1 MAKTLNEIREFMES
15 MGIPGRDLWDLPTST
30 KTFPDGANWRIE
42 ISGVERASTMEAMI
56 DEARKR
62 NVAIHKAV
70 ITVGGSTTCDIEELK
85 AIAQIGRD
93 EKIEVITTIGPR
105 KAWDVGARASGFTE
119 GAMVG
124 MRLRGSDN
132 ISYWLADMMRNIDVG
147 LRGFL
152 VLDEGI
158 LSIVTRMREEGF
170 IPKQTAFKWSAFG
183 GYCSA
188 AGAKL
193 VESMGV
199 NSVNPTSDVSLPI
212 LASMRKTVNIPI
224 DIYMF
229 ITDSEGGMFR
239 IYDAP
244 EIARVTSPC
253 YFKIEPGVS
262 QNEIYKPW
270 VTENWHENFMR
281 EKVKIAAIF
290 KEIMERHAPQLKL
303 SGQGPPD
310 LVLPSPESINEEA
323 K

>member
-1 MAKTLNEIREFMES
+1 MAKTLKEIREFMEG

-30 KTFPDGANWRIE
+30 KTFPDGAHWRIE

-56 DEARKR
+56 DEANKR
-62 NVAIHKAV
+62 NIAIHKAI
-70 ITVGGSTTCDIEELK
+70 ITVGGSTACDAEELK
-85 AIAQIGRD
+85 AIAQMGRD

-105 KAWDVGARASGFTE
+105 KAWDVGARASGFPE

-132 ISYWLADMMRNIDVG
+132 ISYWLADMMRNIDAG

-158 LSIVTRMREEGF
+158 LSIVNRMREEGF
-170 IPKQTAFKWSAFG
+170 IPKQTIFKWSAFG

-188 AGAKL
+188 AGAQV

-199 NSVNPTSDVSLPI
+199 NSVNPISDVSLPI
-212 LASMRKTVNIPI
+212 LASMRKAINIPI

-229 ITDSEGGMFR
+229 ITDAEGGMFR

-253 YFKIEPGVS
+253 YFKIEPGAS

-270 VTENWHENFMR
+270 VAESWHNNFVR
-281 EKVKIAAIF
+281 EKVKMAAIMR
-290 KEIMERHAPQLKL
+290 EIMEKHAPQLKL
-303 SGQGPPD
+303 SGQGPSD
-310 LVLPSPESINEEA
+310 LVLPSP
-323 K
+323 